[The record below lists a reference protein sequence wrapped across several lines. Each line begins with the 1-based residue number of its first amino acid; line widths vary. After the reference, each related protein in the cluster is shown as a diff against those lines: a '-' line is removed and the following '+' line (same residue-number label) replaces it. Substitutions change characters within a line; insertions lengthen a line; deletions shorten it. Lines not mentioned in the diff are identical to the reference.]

1 MSASMTFET
10 RIAVVIRE
18 DLLNWQKLN
27 VTAFTVGGIA
37 SLPDTIGENYVDGS
51 GRVYLPMIRQ
61 PILIF
66 AANREQIRALY
77 DAAVNTDA
85 QFSIYTEELFATG
98 NDIDNRAAVRAVPS
112 EELKL
117 VGMAV
122 RARKKVM
129 EKLTKGLRLHP

>member
-1 MSASMTFET
+1 MPASMTFET

-66 AANREQIRALY
+66 AANREQIRTVY
-77 DAAVNTDA
+77 ETAVHADA

-98 NDIDNRAAVRAVPS
+98 NDIGAVVRAVPS

-117 VGMAV
+117 VGMAI

-129 EKLTKGLRLHP
+129 EKLTKGLKLHP